1 MTLDVEK
8 KPGSGPPIDPATA
21 ELIARSAKRTKRRL
35 AVVGAVL
42 VLAAGY
48 LVFQGLGS
56 SLNYFET
63 VDQAVAQKASFAG
76 KSLRL
81 EGTVQ
86 PGTIRQ
92 IAGGVTF
99 VADGTKDKV
108 TVVNHGN
115 PPQLFQ
121 PSIPVVVQGYFSGN
135 TFISNQIIVD
145 HTAQYT
151 AQYPNRVKGSPK
163 GSTK

>member
-92 IAGGVTF
+92 IA
-99 VADGTKDKV
+99 VAECSISWVECHLARPGACRL
-108 TVVNHGN
+108 HGRSKPPARPAPARSSLECRSN
-115 PPQLFQ
+115 P
-121 PSIPVVVQGYFSGN
+121 GR
-135 TFISNQIIVD
+135 D
-145 HTAQYT
+145 
-151 AQYPNRVKGSPK
+151 
-163 GSTK
+163 